1 MVLAESV
8 DTEILSTAWTAAMS
22 KCGVSSTVLPLPVDS
37 IGTTEQSVNMVQR
50 LSANPIHQSHPE
62 GVSSTLGT
70 PETGER
76 KGLIR
81 VLVFEKHSYSS
92 VGSNGIDLCYLKA
105 MGHPVR
111 EKTFFLR
118 LYRDKVYFH

>member
-1 MVLAESV
+1 
-8 DTEILSTAWTAAMS
+8 MS
-22 KCGVSSTVLPLPVDS
+22 KCGVSSTVLPPPVVS
-37 IGTTEQSVNMVQR
+37 IGTTEQSINMVER

-62 GVSSTLGT
+62 GVSSTLGI

-76 KGLIR
+76 KGLMR

-92 VGSNGIDLCYLKA
+92 VGTSGIDLCYLKA

-111 EKTFFLR
+111 KKTSFLR